1 MPPVRPLREVFAALA
16 GDQATQGVAASDR
29 RGLLEAAGHAELPA
43 DLVAEAVVAYADTA
57 PLEVAEHLAPFVTAH
72 SAVPVDGGDDVERA
86 DWFELLA
93 AAPGGAWLVEPEVD
107 RGPGA
112 DSAVDGEAFSS
123 GGAATTDGAAVTGS
137 ATDTGPDLEFGQGA
151 VGDPRQHPDPFL
163 TPDPAA
169 GLDALDAVHDDAFA
183 QPAATAPPPDEA
195 RYDVPADDRLADG
208 VSPPGGDDHDG
219 ALDDL

>member
-1 MPPVRPLREVFAALA
+1 MPPARPLREVFAALA

-29 RGLLEAAGHAELPA
+29 RALLEAAGHSELPA

-86 DWFELLA
+86 DWFDLLA
-93 AAPGGAWLVEPEVD
+93 AAPGEAWLVEPEVD
-107 RGPGA
+107 RGPDA
-112 DSAVDGEAFSS
+112 DPAVDGGAFSS
-123 GGAATTDGAAVTGS
+123 AATTDGAAVTGG
-137 ATDTGPDLEFGQGA
+137 ATDAGPDLEFGQGA
-151 VGDPRQHPDPFL
+151 AGDPRQHPDPFL

-169 GLDALDAVHDDAFA
+169 GLDALDTLHGDAFA
-183 QPAATAPPPDEA
+183 QPVATPPPDEP
-195 RYDVPADDRLADG
+195 RYDVPADDGLADG
-208 VSPPGGDDHDG
+208 ASLPGGDDHDG